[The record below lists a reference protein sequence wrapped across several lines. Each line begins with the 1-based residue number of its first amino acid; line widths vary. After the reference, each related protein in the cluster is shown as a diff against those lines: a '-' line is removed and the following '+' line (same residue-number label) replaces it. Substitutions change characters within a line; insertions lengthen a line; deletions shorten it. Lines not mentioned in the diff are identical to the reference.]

1 MSTDIRPG
9 WAVNHD
15 LRVELADA
23 RAKQQQAE
31 DAQHDAERTARRAE
45 ERATTAEDDRDGWR
59 MLARDLLTP
68 MLLDHEPDLTQDAI
82 DRITDLAHD
91 LHGQGHEIT
100 DRTLYDLVNDWTEE
114 R

>member
-31 DAQHDAERTARRAE
+31 DAQADAEKTARLAE
-45 ERATTAEDDRDGWR
+45 ERATNTADDRDSWR

-68 MLLDHEPDLTQDAI
+68 MLLDHEPDLTQDALE
-82 DRITDLAHD
+82 RITDLAYD
-91 LHGQGHEIT
+91 LHSQGREIT
-100 DRTLYDLVNDWTEE
+100 SNVLAELVNDWSQA
-114 R
+114 

>member
-31 DAQHDAERTARRAE
+31 DAQAVAEREARRAE
-45 ERATTAEDDRDGWR
+45 ERATQAADDRDGWR

-68 MLLDHEPDLTQDAI
+68 MLLDHEPDLIRDAI
-82 DRITDLAHD
+82 ERITDLAYD
-91 LHGQGHEIT
+91 LHGQGREIT
-100 DRTLYDLVNDWTEE
+100 SSVLAELVNDWSEA
-114 R
+114 